1 VPAIVVQMD
10 RLLDQ
15 GGNANEKGWN
25 QLNTGY
31 EVYSYRWIILFTFIL
46 SGVANAFVLLTWAP
60 ITDKAQTYWDEIDI
74 TAINLLSVIF
84 QICYVPG
91 TFLSLYFSSNY
102 SMYSSLIAGS
112 LLTAVGCFVR
122 YVGVLIRDNAGAHTS
137 YAVVFVGTTLVAL
150 AQPVY
155 LNMPAKIASIWF
167 ATYERD
173 ASSVLGSLS
182 YPLGSAIGSFI
193 PGMLVSDSSLSSIKH
208 GIQTTLMVQ
217 MIFSFVSLGASI
229 FLFRERPPTPPSATA
244 ENTADDRANSPS
256 VFEYFGTLLTNPEYL
271 KILIPFTIIL
281 ANLNAVAA
289 LLNQLPTNY
298 SSGQIGI
305 TGAALIMGG
314 FIASLAIGYI
324 LDYTKAHLFLIRLL
338 YVLTFISWTFF
349 MTSSRN
355 NLFPMFIIAAICL
368 GASTLSTVSTTMIVS
383 VEVSYPIPADAAV
396 GLLYMFANTTAI
408 AMTFIGQVLLASS
421 STAPAPFFPYGIF
434 IIALFGFSL
443 IPIAFFKGTF
453 QRMMHET

>member
-1 VPAIVVQMD
+1 MD
-10 RLLDQ
+10 RLL
-15 GGNANEKGWN
+15 NEEGEPSDKGWN
-25 QLNTGY
+25 QLVGY

-60 ITDKAQTYWDEIDI
+60 ISDKAQTYWDDIDI

-84 QICYVPG
+84 QICYVAG
-91 TFLSLYFSSNY
+91 TFLSLYLSSNY
-102 SMYSSLIAGS
+102 SMYASLVAGS

-122 YVGVLIRDNAGAHTS
+122 YIGVLIRDSSGAQSS
-137 YAVVFVGTTLVAL
+137 YAVVFIGTTFVAL

-167 ATYERD
+167 ATNERD

-182 YPLGSAIGSFI
+182 NPLGSAIGSFI
-193 PGMLVSDSSLSSIKH
+193 PGMLVSGESDSAIKH
-208 GIQTTLMVQ
+208 GIQSTLLVQ
-217 MIFSFVSLGASI
+217 MIFSFVSLVASI

-244 ENTADDRANSPS
+244 ENTGDDRSNTSI
-256 VFEYFGTLLTNPEYL
+256 FEYFGTLLTSPEYV

-298 SSGQIGI
+298 SSGQIGV

-338 YVLTFISWTFF
+338 YVLTFLSWTFF
-349 MTSSRN
+349 MASSRN
-355 NLFPMFIIAAICL
+355 NVFPMFIIAAICL
-368 GASTLSTVSTTMIVS
+368 GASTLSAGMFLRTPHLLLSCGTLRCVNFALMIPQS
-383 VEVSYPIPADAAV
+383 
-396 GLLYMFANTTAI
+396 LL
-408 AMTFIGQVLLASS
+408 
-421 STAPAPFFPYGIF
+421 
-434 IIALFGFSL
+434 
-443 IPIAFFKGTF
+443 
-453 QRMMHET
+453 R

>member
-1 VPAIVVQMD
+1 ME

-15 GGNANEKGWN
+15 EGQSNEKGWN
-25 QLNTGY
+25 QLPVGY

-60 ITDKAQTYWDEIDI
+60 ITDKAQTYWDDIDI
-74 TAINLLSVIF
+74 TTINLLSVIF

-112 LLTAVGCFVR
+112 LLTAIGCFIR

-137 YAVVFVGTTLVAL
+137 YAVVFIGTTLVAL

-167 ATYERD
+167 ATNERD
-173 ASSVLGSLS
+173 ASSILGSLS
-182 YPLGSAIGSFI
+182 NPLGSAIGSFI
-193 PGMLVSDSSLSSIKH
+193 PGMLVSGTSLSSIKH

-217 MIFSFVSLGASI
+217 MIFAFVSLGASI

-244 ENTADDRANSPS
+244 ENTADARANSPS
-256 VFEYFGTLLTNPEYL
+256 VFEYFGTLLTSPEYL

-324 LDYTKAHLFLIRLL
+324 LDYTKAHLFLMRLL

-349 MTSSRN
+349 HDK
-355 NLFPMFIIAAICL
+355 FP
-368 GASTLSTVSTTMIVS
+368 
-383 VEVSYPIPADAAV
+383 
-396 GLLYMFANTTAI
+396 
-408 AMTFIGQVLLASS
+408 Q
-421 STAPAPFFPYGIF
+421 
-434 IIALFGFSL
+434 
-443 IPIAFFKGTF
+443 
-453 QRMMHET
+453 